1 MRKCEVW
8 RHDMCRC
15 GSVSHV
21 LFACEEVGWVRNVYQ
36 WCMCVCVCTLLL
48 DIFLLKD
55 DMAIVND
62 MLKTRQELCVAG
74 RGDLGTL
81 TTQEVLK
88 LFTLDEA

>member
-1 MRKCEVW
+1 M
-8 RHDMCRC
+8 
-15 GSVSHV
+15 
-21 LFACEEVGWVRNVYQ
+21 
-36 WCMCVCVCTLLL
+36 CVCTLLL

-88 LFTLDEA
+88 LFTLYKAWNRLHTCYKTSAENQLQLSSKVNTHNLGTSY